1 MDIVLDLIKTTVPA
15 LIVFLTVWFLLREYF
30 QREYRLRLTDVQ
42 RKAAETTLPLRL
54 QAYER
59 MAIFTERIAL
69 PKLILRIRT
78 ESMTAKD
85 LQAALMI
92 TIEQEY
98 DHNVSQQIYMSS
110 ELWQL
115 LEMSKNE
122 AIGLL
127 VQASKEVSEEASGW
141 EFSNAVFQ
149 KLGDSG
155 QIALRQCQI
164 AIRKEVQTQL

>member
-1 MDIVLDLIKTTVPA
+1 MAILLDIIKTTVPA

-78 ESMTAKD
+78 ESMMAKD

-98 DHNVSQQIYMSS
+98 DHNVSQQIYLSG

-127 VQASKEVSEEASGW
+127 VQASKQVAEEASGW
-141 EFSNAVFQ
+141 EFSSAVFQ
-149 KLGDSG
+149 TLDESG

-164 AIRKEVQTQL
+164 AIRKEVQTLL